1 MYVDQIK
8 NVQLGDLVISN
19 ANTIPSVEVYG
30 ERGPLPSIPNGAAF
44 GWVYEITHDAVR
56 VCYSPYGLMFLG
68 DGFTSMSGG
77 NFALHKQE
85 LLNFVPVPVEMEFNS
100 MASRNPFDA
109 ASSYR
114 FKKTVN
120 VWSFDD
126 GSVSK
131 GYDKL
136 SAFELAKLAANFS
149 GFEHKFGAE
158 RTFEDVKK
166 VAKRLRMRMTLDK
179 RFKSVSIN
187 KLGFHKSFDDENQ
200 LNDFVDSHLANE
212 QLQGNGVLTYA
223 LV

>member
-1 MYVDQIK
+1 MHVDQIK

-19 ANTIPSVEVYG
+19 ANTIPNVEVYG
-30 ERGPLPSIPNGAAF
+30 ERGPLPSLPNGAAF

-68 DGFTSMSGG
+68 DGFASMSGG
-77 NFALHKQE
+77 DFVEHKQE
-85 LLNFVPVPVEMEFNS
+85 LLGFVPVPVEMEFNS
-100 MASRNPFDA
+100 MKSRNPYSAED
-109 ASSYR
+109 SYQ

-126 GSVSK
+126 GSVSE

-149 GFEHKFGAE
+149 GFIYKFGNE
-158 RTFEDVKK
+158 CTFEDVKS
-166 VAKRLRMRMTLDK
+166 VARRLRMRMTLDR

-187 KLGFHKSFDDENQ
+187 KLGFHKSFDDENE
-200 LNDFVDSHLANE
+200 LDGFVEGHLASM
-212 QLQGNGVLTYA
+212 QLQGNGVVTYA

>member
-1 MYVDQIK
+1 MHVEQSK

-19 ANTIPSVEVYG
+19 ANTVPSVEVYG
-30 ERGPLPSIPNGAAF
+30 ERGPLPSIPNGAVF

-77 NFALHKQE
+77 DFALHKQE
-85 LLNFVPVPVEMEFNS
+85 QLDFVPVPVEMEFNS

-126 GSVSK
+126 GSVSE

-149 GFEHKFGAE
+149 GFDYKFHAE

-166 VAKRLRMRMTLDK
+166 VAKHLRMRMTVDK

-187 KLGFHKSFDDENQ
+187 KLGFHRSFDDANQ
-200 LNDFVDSHLANE
+200 LDCFVNSHLVGM
-212 QLQGNGVLTYA
+212 QLQGNGVVTYA

>member
-1 MYVDQIK
+1 MYVEQIK

-30 ERGPLPSIPNGAAF
+30 ERGPLPSIPNGAVF
-44 GWVYEITHDAVR
+44 GWVYEITQDAIR

-77 NFALHKQE
+77 DFVLHKQE
-85 LLNFVPVPVEMEFNS
+85 QLDFVPVPVEMEFNS

-109 ASSYR
+109 ANSYR
-114 FKKTVN
+114 FKKMVN

-126 GSVSK
+126 GSISE
-131 GYDKL
+131 GYEKL
-136 SAFELAKLAANFS
+136 KMPELAKLAANFS
-149 GFEHKFGAE
+149 GFECKFSTE

-166 VAKRLRMRMTLDK
+166 VAKHLRMRMTVDK
-179 RFKSVSIN
+179 RFKSVSIR
-187 KLGFHKSFDDENQ
+187 KLGFHKSFTDDSE
-200 LNDFVDSHLANE
+200 LNDFVGSHLAYE
-212 QLQGNGVLTYA
+212 QLQGNGVATYA